1 MAWGKKLF
9 QSFTISHGYNS
20 TFSVSSFSTDLNFV
34 GTNGFG
40 KGDTYFVPS
49 KIDSLS
55 GNFFNL
61 YNIPQISIT
70 EQFAPLLGVDI
81 TWKNSLITDFEF
93 KKSRTLGMSFL
104 DFQFSE
110 TRSTEITAGLGYTLA
125 KFTLPFK
132 IGGKKLTLDN
142 DINIRADFSFRDDKT
157 INYKL
162 DQNIA
167 EPTRGNKTFSF
178 SPTIDYV
185 VNQKLNVRLF
195 YDFRKTK
202 PATLASYPITSHRG
216 GVTIRFSLAP

>member
-1 MAWGKKLF
+1 MIVDECHHIPATSFRNVISKLE
-9 QSFTISHGYNS
+9 SYY
-20 TFSVSSFSTDLNFV
+20 
-34 GTNGFG
+34 
-40 KGDTYFVPS
+40 TYG
-49 KIDSLS
+49 L
-55 GNFFNL
+55 
-61 YNIPQISIT
+61 
-70 EQFAPLLGVDI
+70 
-81 TWKNSLITDFEF
+81 
-93 KKSRTLGMSFL
+93 
-104 DFQFSE
+104 
-110 TRSTEITAGLGYTLA
+110 TAT
-125 KFTLPFK
+125 PFRK
-132 IGGKKLTLDN
+132 YN